1 MIMRQVGLA
10 VALCVAAAASAANAQ
25 EAGGISN
32 IQSSAGSSVLTTPGG
47 DPAIFG
53 PGPGKT
59 TGAEFNSYVTV
70 GSSLITFE
78 SENTSSAQFVNSNSY
93 SSVSFDVTNNTG
105 QQASFTSTITAAGL
119 GFYLAD
125 TSGGCLYTG
134 CPQVAA
140 GSGYTFND
148 LSSGGGVASVG
159 FNFTVSRAG
168 TFDNSPATLYSLSGT
183 LGMGRDGSLILF
195 DSLGSPGGFD
205 GEVFFPGT
213 GPRGLLNGFAAADGT
228 DYDPELGIGEATA
241 LGYAWDATDFDFDI
255 GSFTNQTLVYT
266 TQVFSNSTT
275 PCIEGTSICL
285 VAYSGFGD
293 PIGRGGGI
301 DSLFA
306 SLTAFD
312 GPTINSSSGGRIT
325 GLNFGPTYFAT
336 PTFDGL
342 HGTFLG
348 TAAPGVPE
356 PATWMTMILGF
367 GLLGAAMR
375 RRRAPA
381 VVA

>member
-1 MIMRQVGLA
+1 MMRRIGFA
-10 VALCVAAAASAANAQ
+10 VAFCVAAVGTAANAQ

-32 IQSSAGSSVLTTPGG
+32 IQSSAGSSVLISPGG

-53 PGPGKT
+53 PGAGVT
-59 TGAEFNSYVTV
+59 TGAAYNSYVTV
-70 GSSLITFE
+70 GPNLITFE

-140 GSGYTFND
+140 GSGYSFND
-148 LSSGGGVASVG
+148 LPSDGGVVSVG
-159 FNFTVSRAG
+159 FNFTVSRTG
-168 TFDNSPATLYSLSGT
+168 SFDNSPATLYSLSGT

-195 DSLGSPGGFD
+195 DNLGNDSPIA
-205 GEVFFPGT
+205 PLS

-228 DYDPELGIGEATA
+228 DYDPSLGIGAATA

-255 GSFTNQTLVYT
+255 GDFHNQTLVYT
-266 TQVFSNSTT
+266 TEVFSNSTT

-293 PIGRGGGI
+293 PIGRGGGVQ
-301 DSLFA
+301 LAAARGFR
-306 SLTAFD
+306 TQQVYK
-312 GPTINSSSGGRIT
+312 PIT
-325 GLNFGPTYFAT
+325 GIV
-336 PTFDGL
+336 FDPQDIQP
-342 HGTFLG
+342 FRSIVSV
-348 TAAPGVPE
+348 PVPE
-356 PATWMTMILGF
+356 PATWISMLLGF
-367 GLLGAAMR
+367 GLLGAALR
-375 RRRAPA
+375 RRR
-381 VVA
+381 VLSYS

>member
-1 MIMRQVGLA
+1 MMRRIGFA
-10 VALCVAAAASAANAQ
+10 FALCVAAAGTAANAQ

-32 IQSSAGSSVLTTPGG
+32 IQSSAGSSVLTSPFG

-53 PGPGKT
+53 PGAGVT
-59 TGAEFNSYVTV
+59 TGAAYNSYVTV
-70 GSSLITFE
+70 APNLITFE
-78 SENTSSAQFVNSNSY
+78 SENTSSAQFVNTNSY

-140 GSGYTFND
+140 GSYTFND
-148 LSSGGGVASVG
+148 LVSDGGVASVG

-195 DSLGSPGGFD
+195 DSLGSEGGFD
-205 GEVFFPGT
+205 GEVSFPGT

-228 DYDPELGIGEATA
+228 DYDPSFGIGAATA
-241 LGYAWDATDFDFDI
+241 LGYAWDATDFEFDI
-255 GSFTNQTLVYT
+255 GDFQNQTLVYT

-306 SLTAFD
+306 ALTAFD
-312 GPTINSSSGGRIT
+312 GPVLNSSSGGRIT
-325 GLNFGPTYFAT
+325 GLNFGPSYFAT

-342 HGTFLG
+342 HGTFLS
-348 TAAPGVPE
+348 TTAPGVPE
-356 PATWMTMILGF
+356 PATWMTLILGF

-375 RRRAPA
+375 RRRTLA
-381 VVA
+381 VA